1 MTIRKIAILSLAL
14 LLPFTIEAQKK
25 KKRVVKKPTVEVVE
39 EPEEDPRITNM
50 REMTQQIIIIDSIVT
65 DKDKFLDSY
74 RLSSEVGH
82 LTTTSQFFGKQL
94 DGYAFLNEMGN
105 KVYFSKPDNSNS
117 FRLYTSDKL
126 GNSWSEA
133 TRLQGIDEG
142 ISESNYPFML
152 NDGITLYFAAKGDE
166 SIGGYDIF
174 FTRYDSRSASFFKPE
189 NLGMPF
195 NSEANDYMFAVDEQ
209 SRIGYFVSDRRQ
221 PEDKVCVYIFVPS
234 DTRRTYDPSLYSEQ
248 QLRDFADI
256 ISIADTWGDGSERK
270 AALERL
276 KNISTVQTTSISQ
289 IPTHKT
295 LVINDQLTYSDYSDF
310 RSLEARGLYDQL
322 LKSRQRQENL
332 NNELNKSR
340 ERYAKGSDAEKKL
353 LGPTILHNEEQLFQL
368 NEAIRSLEKK
378 IRNAENTAIQLL

>member
-1 MTIRKIAILSLAL
+1 M
-14 LLPFTIEAQKK
+14 
-25 KKRVVKKPTVEVVE
+25 
-39 EPEEDPRITNM
+39 
-50 REMTQQIIIIDSIVT
+50 
-65 DKDKFLDSY
+65 
-74 RLSSEVGH
+74 
-82 LTTTSQFFGKQL
+82 
-94 DGYAFLNEMGN
+94 
-105 KVYFSKPDNSNS
+105 
-117 FRLYTSDKL
+117 
-126 GNSWSEA
+126 
-133 TRLQGIDEG
+133 
-142 ISESNYPFML
+142 
-152 NDGITLYFAAKGDE
+152 
-166 SIGGYDIF
+166 
-174 FTRYDSRSASFFKPE
+174 
-189 NLGMPF
+189 GMPF

-234 DTRRTYDPSLYSEQ
+234 DTRRTYDPSVYSEQ
-248 QLRDFADI
+248 QIRDFADI

-276 KNISTVQTTSISQ
+276 KNISTVQTASISQ

-322 LKSRQRQENL
+322 LKSRQRQESL

-340 ERYAKGSDAEKKL
+340 ERYAKGSDAERKL

>member
-1 MTIRKIAILSLAL
+1 MTIKKIAILSLAL
-14 LLPFTIEAQKK
+14 LLPLTIEAQKK
-25 KKRVVKKPTVEVVE
+25 KKRVVKKPPVEVVE

-50 REMTQQIIIIDSIVT
+50 REMTQQIVIIDSIVT
-65 DKDKFLDSY
+65 DKDKFLASY
-74 RLSSEVGH
+74 RLSSETGS

-105 KVYFSKPDNSNS
+105 KVYFSQPDNND
-117 FRLYTSDKL
+117 RLWLYTCDKL

-133 TRLQGIDEG
+133 TRLLGLDEG

-174 FTRYDSRSASFFKPE
+174 FTRYDSRSTSFLKPE

-209 SRIGYFVSDRRQ
+209 NRIGYFVSDRRQ

-234 DTRRTYDPSLYSEQ
+234 ETRRTYNPSVYTEQ
-248 QLRDFADI
+248 QIRNFADI

-270 AALERL
+270 AALARL
-276 KNISTVQTTSISQ
+276 NNINTVQTAHRSQ
-289 IPTHKT
+289 IPTQKT

-322 LKSRQRQENL
+322 LKSRQRQETL

-340 ERYAKGSDAEKKL
+340 ERYAKGNDAERKL
-353 LGPTILHNEEQLFQL
+353 LSPTILHNEEQLFQL
-368 NEAIRSLEKK
+368 NEAIKSLEKR
-378 IRNAENTAIQLL
+378 IRNAENAAIQQP

>member
-1 MTIRKIAILSLAL
+1 MTIKKIAILSLAL
-14 LLPFTIEAQKK
+14 LLPLTIEAQKK
-25 KKRVVKKPTVEVVE
+25 KKRVVKKPPVEVVE

-50 REMTQQIIIIDSIVT
+50 REMTQQIVIIDSIVT
-65 DKDKFLDSY
+65 DKDKFLASY
-74 RLSSEVGH
+74 RLSSETGS

-105 KVYFSKPDNSNS
+105 KVYFSQPDNND
-117 FRLYTSDKL
+117 RLWLYTCDKL
-126 GNSWSEA
+126 GNSWSET
-133 TRLQGIDEG
+133 TRLQGLDEG
-142 ISESNYPFML
+142 ISEVSYPFML

-174 FTRYDSRSASFFKPE
+174 FTRYDSRSTRFLKPE
-189 NLGMPF
+189 NMGMPF
-195 NSEANDYMFAVDEQ
+195 NSEANDYMFAIDEQ
-209 SRIGYFVSDRRQ
+209 NRIGYFVSDRRQ

-234 DTRRTYDPSLYSEQ
+234 DTRRTYDSSVYSEQ
-248 QLRDFADI
+248 QIRDFADI
-256 ISIADTWGDGSERK
+256 ISIADTWGNGSERK

-276 KNISTVQTTSISQ
+276 KNISTVQTASNSQ

-332 NNELNKSR
+332 NNELYKSR
-340 ERYAKGSDAEKKL
+340 ERYAKGNEAEKKL
-353 LGPTILHNEEQLFQL
+353 LSPTILHNEEQLFQL
-368 NEAIRSLEKK
+368 NKDIRSLEKR
-378 IRNAENTAIQLL
+378 IRNAENAAIQQL

>member
-1 MTIRKIAILSLAL
+1 MTIKKIAILSLAL
-14 LLPFTIEAQKK
+14 LLPLTIEAQKK
-25 KKRVVKKPTVEVVE
+25 KKRVVKKPPVEVVE

-50 REMTQQIIIIDSIVT
+50 REMTQQIVIIDSIVT
-65 DKDKFLDSY
+65 DKDKFLASY
-74 RLSSEVGH
+74 RLSSETGS

-105 KVYFSKPDNSNS
+105 KVYFSQPDNND
-117 FRLYTSDKL
+117 RLWLYTCDKL

-133 TRLQGIDEG
+133 TRLLGLDEG

-174 FTRYDSRSASFFKPE
+174 FTRYDSRSTRFLKPE
-189 NLGMPF
+189 NMGMPF
-195 NSEANDYMFAVDEQ
+195 NSEANDYMFAIDEQ
-209 SRIGYFVSDRRQ
+209 NRIGYFVSDRRQ

-234 DTRRTYDPSLYSEQ
+234 DTRRTYDSSVYSEQ
-248 QLRDFADI
+248 QIRDFADI
-256 ISIADTWGDGSERK
+256 ISIADTWGNGSERK

-276 KNISTVQTTSISQ
+276 RNISTVQTASNSQ

-340 ERYAKGSDAEKKL
+340 ERYAKGNEAEKKL
-353 LGPTILHNEEQLFQL
+353 LSPTILHNEEQLFQL
-368 NEAIRSLEKK
+368 NKDIRSLEKR
-378 IRNAENTAIQLL
+378 IRNAENAAIQQP

>member
-1 MTIRKIAILSLAL
+1 MTIKKIAILSLAL
-14 LLPFTIEAQKK
+14 LLPLTIEAQKK
-25 KKRVVKKPTVEVVE
+25 KKRVVKKPPVEVVE

-65 DKDKFLDSY
+65 DKDKFLASY
-74 RLSSEVGH
+74 RLSSETGS

-105 KVYFSKPDNSNS
+105 KVYFSKPDNNN
-117 FRLYTSDKL
+117 FLWLYTSDKL

-133 TRLQGIDEG
+133 TRLQGLDEG
-142 ISESNYPFML
+142 ISEVSYPFML

-174 FTRYDSRSASFFKPE
+174 FTRYDSRSTRFLKPE
-189 NLGMPF
+189 NMGMPF
-195 NSEANDYMFAVDEQ
+195 NSEANDYMFAIDEQ
-209 SRIGYFVSDRRQ
+209 NRIGYFVSDRRQ

-234 DTRRTYDPSLYSEQ
+234 DTRRTYDSSVYSEQ
-248 QLRDFADI
+248 QIRDFADI
-256 ISIADTWGDGSERK
+256 ISIADTWGNGSERK

-276 KNISTVQTTSISQ
+276 RNISTVQTASNSQ

-332 NNELNKSR
+332 NNELYKSR
-340 ERYAKGSDAEKKL
+340 EHYAKGNEAEKKL
-353 LGPTILHNEEQLFQL
+353 LSPTILHNEEQLFQL
-368 NEAIRSLEKK
+368 NKDIRSLEKR
-378 IRNAENTAIQLL
+378 IRNAENAAIQQP

>member
-1 MTIRKIAILSLAL
+1 MMIKKIAILSLAL
-14 LLPFTIEAQKK
+14 LLPLTIEAQKK
-25 KKRVVKKPTVEVVE
+25 KKRVVKKPPVVVVE
-39 EPEEDPRITNM
+39 EPQEDPRITNM

-65 DKDKFLDSY
+65 DKDKFLASY
-74 RLSSEVGH
+74 RLSSETGS

-105 KVYFSKPDNSNS
+105 KVYFSKPDNSNNLW
-117 FRLYTSDKL
+117 LYTSDKL

-133 TRLQGIDEG
+133 TRLQGLDEG
-142 ISESNYPFML
+142 ISEVSYPFML

-174 FTRYDSRSASFFKPE
+174 FTRYDSRSTRFLKPE
-189 NLGMPF
+189 NMGMPF
-195 NSEANDYMFAVDEQ
+195 NSEANDYMFAIDEQ
-209 SRIGYFVSDRRQ
+209 NRIGYFVSDRRQ

-234 DTRRTYDPSLYSEQ
+234 DTRRTYDSSVYSEQ
-248 QLRDFADI
+248 QIRDFADI
-256 ISIADTWGDGSERK
+256 ISIADTWGNGSERK

-276 KNISTVQTTSISQ
+276 RNISTVQTASNSQ

-332 NNELNKSR
+332 NNELYKSR
-340 ERYAKGSDAEKKL
+340 EHYAKGNESEKKL
-353 LGPTILHNEEQLFQL
+353 LSPTILHNEEQLFQL
-368 NEAIRSLEKK
+368 NKDIRSLEKR
-378 IRNAENTAIQLL
+378 IRNAENAAIQQP